1 MRLPYVT
8 TLEKRAARRGAA
20 AVELALLL
28 PVLVFCSRCRSTSR
42 VVTCR
47 SRCKN
52 CARNG
57 ALYELDAEMNTVDK
71 AGILM
76 PYSSVSSAVQ
86 ADAPAYMANDP
97 SFSVAATSP
106 ALKANN
112 YVTVTVTYAFR
123 PIALLSMGR
132 YAVNWQPDHTEP
144 VGHNAVSLPHR
155 MPFREIDRR
164 PMAEKATTP

>member
-1 MRLPYVT
+1 MRLPYVRSPK
-8 TLEKRAARRGAA
+8 KRDTRRGAA

-28 PVLVFCSRCRSTSR
+28 PVLVFCSMMSVDFAR
-42 VVTCR
+42 VAYVQVTLQ
-47 SRCKN
+47 N

-57 ALYELDAEMNTVDK
+57 ALYELYAEMNTVDK

-106 ALKANN
+106 ALSANN

-123 PIALLSMGR
+123 PIALLSMGGMPSIGSPITLSQSATMP
-132 YAVNWQPDHTEP
+132 YPTSQ
-144 VGHNAVSLPHR
+144 NAVP
-155 MPFREIDRR
+155 
-164 PMAEKATTP
+164 